1 MTDPVKPGQRR
12 WGIVQLGEIA
22 SWVEFAVYVAVFVL
36 FIISV
41 VFWR

>member
-1 MTDPVKPGQRR
+1 MTDPIKRERRR

-22 SWVEFAVYVAVFVL
+22 SWIEFVVYVAVFVL